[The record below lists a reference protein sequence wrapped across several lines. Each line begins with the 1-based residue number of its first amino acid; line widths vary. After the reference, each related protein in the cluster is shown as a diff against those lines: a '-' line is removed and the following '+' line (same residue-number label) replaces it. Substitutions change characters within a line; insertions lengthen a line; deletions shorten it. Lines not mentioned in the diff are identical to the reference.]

1 MILTTSEIKERRYL
15 KLGICLFVILQISSW
30 VFTSRFTPFIGIL
43 DEVPTLNE
51 AKIAALGDEQFY
63 FRYQA
68 LNLQN
73 SGDSFGRFTA
83 LKNYDYKVLKKW
95 MNLLDEMDSI
105 SNFVPSIAAYYYSN
119 TQNVADNI
127 YIVEYLE
134 SNYDLDPKA
143 KWWWLG
149 MAVNI
154 ADFKLKD
161 DNLALR
167 LAFKLASTPNAKMP
181 RWAQEMPAIIYAKM
195 GEKQLAMEIMKD
207 IAIRQDDYD
216 QGEINFMNNF
226 IKERLGYF
234 KESVAVKPR
243 VQSTIKPMYKD

>member
-1 MILTTSEIKERRYL
+1 MILNKSAIKERRYI
-15 KLGICLFVILQISSW
+15 KIGIFLFLFIQIFCW
-30 VFTSRFTPFIGIL
+30 FFTFRFTPFLGIL
-43 DEVPTLNE
+43 DEVPTVNE

-95 MNLLDEMDSI
+95 MKLLDDLDSI

-119 TQNVADNI
+119 TQNVKDNI
-127 YIVEYLE
+127 YIVDYLE
-134 SNYDLDPKA
+134 SNYDHNPKA

-167 LAFKLASTPNAKMP
+167 LAFKLANTPNKNMP

-195 GEKQLAMEIMKD
+195 GEKRLAFEIIKD
-207 IAIRQDDYD
+207 IAQRQNNYN
-216 QGEINFMNNF
+216 QGEINFMQNF
-226 IKERLGYF
+226 IKERLGYSH
-234 KESVAVKPR
+234 ESIGVEATVP
-243 VQSTIKPMYKD
+243 SDIKPMYK